1 METCSIRNRT
11 SHEHKI
17 IKIVFGETDDL
28 MEAHRAQRKSHEE
41 SIKISYSDT
50 LVLNSTI

>member
-11 SHEHKI
+11 SHARKI

-28 MEAHRAQRKSHEE
+28 MEANRAQSKNHGE